1 MSSNVTTIPAL
12 PCESMD
18 DMLVFWQAIGF
29 QVTYRQKAPNAYA
42 VVRYEDDYELHFFG
56 LKGLKPDENFSTC
69 LVMVPEVEELHATFL
84 ERLRNHL
91 GRMPSKGFPRIS
103 RMKPKQTR
111 FTLTDVSGNSI
122 IFIKHGKEDET
133 VSEAYKQ
140 AGQTPLQKSL
150 NIAIRLRDFHND
162 DTSAAKVLD
171 SALARKMQG
180 TPVELAKA
188 LIARIELAIALDDPE
203 KARALHTQ
211 FKNLELSE
219 SERESLAGEI
229 SLLKKLEGSI
239 PQG

>member
-29 QVTYRQKAPNAYA
+29 HVTYRQKAPSAYA

-56 LKGLKPDENFSTC
+56 LKGLKPEENFTTC
-69 LVMVPEVEELHATFL
+69 LIIMSEVEDLHALFL
-84 ERLRNHL
+84 QRLRNHL
-91 GRMPSKGFPRIS
+91 GKTPSKGFPRIS

-133 VSEAYKQ
+133 VSQAYKQ

-150 NIAIRLRDFHND
+150 NTAIRLRDFHND
-162 DTSAAKVLD
+162 DAAAAKVLD
-171 SALARKMQG
+171 SALARKQER
-180 TPVELAKA
+180 TQIDLARVLA
-188 LIARIELAIALDDPE
+188 ARIELAVISDEHDL
-203 KARALHTQ
+203 ARSLYIQ
-211 FKNLELSE
+211 LKNLELSE
-219 SERESLAGEI
+219 DDRQ
-229 SLLKKLEGSI
+229 LLSDDIAMLEKLEFSFK
-239 PQG
+239 

>member
-56 LKGLKPDENFSTC
+56 LKVKPEENFSTC
-69 LVMVPEVEELHATFL
+69 LIIVPEVEELHALFL
-84 ERLRNHL
+84 QRLRNHL
-91 GRMPSKGFPRIS
+91 GKTPSKGFPRIS

-133 VSEAYKQ
+133 ASEAYKQ

-150 NIAIRLRDFHND
+150 NTAIRLRDFHND
-162 DTSAAKVLD
+162 DAAAAKVLD
-171 SALARKMQG
+171 SALARKQEG
-180 TPVELAKA
+180 TQIELARVLA
-188 LIARIELAIALDDPE
+188 ARIELAVIADEHDL
-203 KARALHTQ
+203 ARSLYVQ
-211 FKNLELSE
+211 FKNLDLSE
-219 SERESLAGEI
+219 NDRQ
-229 SLLKKLEGSI
+229 LLSDDITMLEKLKPSF
-239 PQG
+239 

>member
-56 LKGLKPDENFSTC
+56 LKGLKPEENFSTC
-69 LVMVPEVEELHATFL
+69 LILVPEVEELHALFL
-84 ERLRNHL
+84 QRLRNHL
-91 GRMPSKGFPRIS
+91 GKTPSKGFPRIS

-140 AGQTPLQKSL
+140 AGQTALQKSL
-150 NIAIRLRDFHND
+150 NTAIRLRDFRND
-162 DTSAAKVLD
+162 DAAAAKVLD
-171 SALARKMQG
+171 SALARKQEG
-180 TPVELAKA
+180 TQIELARVLA
-188 LIARIELAIALDDPE
+188 ARIELAVISDEHDL
-203 KARALHTQ
+203 ARSLYVQ

-219 SERESLAGEI
+219 NDRQ
-229 SLLKKLEGSI
+229 LLSDDIAMLEKLESSFE
-239 PQG
+239 

>member
-1 MSSNVTTIPAL
+1 MSNNVITVPAL
-12 PCESMD
+12 PGASME

-29 QVTYRQKAPNAYA
+29 QVTYRQKAPHAYA

-56 LKGLKPDENFSTC
+56 LKGLKPEENFSTC
-69 LVMVPEVEELHATFL
+69 LILVPEVEALHALFL
-84 ERLRNHL
+84 QRLRNHL
-91 GRMPSKGFPRIS
+91 GKTPSRGFPRIS

-150 NIAIRLRDFHND
+150 NTAIRLRDFRND
-162 DTSAAKVLD
+162 DAAAAKVLD
-171 SALARKMQG
+171 GALARKQEG
-180 TPVELAKA
+180 TQSELARVLA
-188 LIARIELAIALDDPE
+188 ARIELAVILDEHDL
-203 KARALHTQ
+203 ARSLYVQ

-219 SERESLAGEI
+219 NERQ
-229 SLLKKLEGSI
+229 LLSDDIAMLEKLESSFK
-239 PQG
+239 

>member
-56 LKGLKPDENFSTC
+56 LKVKPEENFSTC
-69 LVMVPEVEELHATFL
+69 LIIVPEVEELHALFL
-84 ERLRNHL
+84 QRLRNHL
-91 GRMPSKGFPRIS
+91 GKTPSKGFPRIS

-150 NIAIRLRDFHND
+150 NTAIRLRDFHND
-162 DTSAAKVLD
+162 DAAAAKVLD
-171 SALARKMQG
+171 SALARKQEG
-180 TPVELAKA
+180 TQIELARV
-188 LIARIELAIALDDPE
+188 LVARIELAVIADEHDL
-203 KARALHTQ
+203 ARSLYVQ
-211 FKNLELSE
+211 FKNLDISENDRQLLSDDITMLE
-219 SERESLAGEI
+219 K
-229 SLLKKLEGSI
+229 LKPSF
-239 PQG
+239 

>member
-29 QVTYRQKAPNAYA
+29 HVTYRQKAPSAYA

-56 LKGLKPDENFSTC
+56 LKGLKPEENFSTC
-69 LVMVPEVEELHATFL
+69 LIIMSEVEELHALFL
-84 ERLRNHL
+84 QRLRNHL
-91 GRMPSKGFPRIS
+91 GKTPSKGFPRIS

-133 VSEAYKQ
+133 VSQAYKQ

-150 NIAIRLRDFHND
+150 NTAIRLRDFHND
-162 DTSAAKVLD
+162 DTAAAKVLD
-171 SALARKMQG
+171 NALAHKQDG
-180 TPVELAKA
+180 TQIELARVLA
-188 LIARIELAIALDDPE
+188 ARIELAVISDEHDL
-203 KARALHTQ
+203 ARSLYIQ
-211 FKNLELSE
+211 LKNLELSE
-219 SERESLAGEI
+219 DDRQ
-229 SLLKKLEGSI
+229 LLSDDIALI
-239 PQG
+239 

>member
-29 QVTYRQKAPNAYA
+29 QVTYTQKAPSAYA

-56 LKGLKPDENFSTC
+56 LKGLKPEENFSTC
-69 LVMVPEVEELHATFL
+69 LIIVPEVEELHALFL
-84 ERLRNHL
+84 QRLRKHL
-91 GRMPSKGFPRIS
+91 GKTPSKGFPRIS

-122 IFIKHGKEDET
+122 IFIKHGQEDET
-133 VSEAYKQ
+133 VSQAYKQ

-150 NIAIRLRDFHND
+150 NTAIRLRDFHND
-162 DTSAAKVLD
+162 DAAAAKVLD
-171 SALARKMQG
+171 SALARKQEG
-180 TPVELAKA
+180 TQIELARVLA
-188 LIARIELAIALDDPE
+188 ARIELAVISDEHDL
-203 KARALHTQ
+203 ARSLQVQ

-219 SERESLAGEI
+219 NDRQLLSDDIAT
-229 SLLKKLEGSI
+229 LKKLESSFK
-239 PQG
+239 